1 MCRLQIRRRSVH
13 IDSIEL
19 ASGAIA
25 GVFLCVDAS
34 FFLANL
40 VKVADGGYVPLLLGS
55 LVHGVMLIWHRGSTT
70 VAQIFRERPIPVNEF
85 MSSLKAHEIRRVP
98 GTAVFLTSVQR
109 QASREATG
117 VTRLAFL
124 PGAAERAHHRRMEK
138 SYRNSLPPRNA
149 TRPHTTCECPLSKL
163 GIEFANFLQ
172 IRDEVRVRRSGIF
185 RPDISGALERL
196 GTEQLFDESGAVC

>member
-1 MCRLQIRRRSVH
+1 VACVVCRYAGSVH

-55 LVHGVMLIWHRGSTT
+55 LVYGVMLIWHRGSTT

-117 VTRLAFL
+117 VTRLAFCPEL
-124 PGAAERAHHRRMEK
+124 PNAPIIAAWKKATAIPYRRGMQPDLIQRA
-138 SYRNSLPPRNA
+138 NA
-149 TRPHTTCECPLSKL
+149 P
-163 GIEFANFLQ
+163 
-172 IRDEVRVRRSGIF
+172 
-185 RPDISGALERL
+185 
-196 GTEQLFDESGAVC
+196 